1 MKIDLSEANLAQVDA
16 FEEAFSKCLNG
27 EPGDSF
33 MKDLKV
39 VNELGRA
46 LANLIS
52 VMVQGQRRREAI
64 DEALRG
70 NIDIA
75 DVENLVV
82 TDVDSKDYPDF
93 VDAMWESGYH
103 KGLQRDLTEEEL
115 IKLQEN
121 YPEQLNEDAME
132 SLR

>member
-1 MKIDLSEANLAQVDA
+1 MNIELSEANLAQVDA
-16 FEEAFSKCLNG
+16 FEEAFSKCLNA

-39 VNELGRA
+39 ANELGRA

-52 VMVQGQRRREAI
+52 VMVQGQRKRDAI

-82 TDVDSKDYPDF
+82 EGVDSADYPKF
-93 VDAMWESGYH
+93 CDAFWTGGYH
-103 KGLQRDLTEEEL
+103 KGLQRDLTEDEL

-121 YPEQLNEDAME
+121 YPEELSEDAME